1 MRFRPKILGVGGK
14 DVGAS
19 QMIPGVRV
27 VAAEEAIVTV
37 RVG

>member
-1 MRFRPKILGVGGK
+1 MRFRPKILGVGEK
-14 DVGAS
+14 DVVAS

-27 VAAEEAIVTV
+27 AAAEAANETA